1 MTKHVLCQMTTW
13 QPITVVWRLYFIAD
27 FNVNFSEFPLRK
39 KIQRM
44 HVSTLLKEIA
54 LDRINGAHI
63 IVNVYVIQGLLVI
76 D

>member
-1 MTKHVLCQMTTW
+1 
-13 QPITVVWRLYFIAD
+13 
-27 FNVNFSEFPLRK
+27 
-39 KIQRM
+39 M

-54 LDRINGAHI
+54 LDLINGAHI